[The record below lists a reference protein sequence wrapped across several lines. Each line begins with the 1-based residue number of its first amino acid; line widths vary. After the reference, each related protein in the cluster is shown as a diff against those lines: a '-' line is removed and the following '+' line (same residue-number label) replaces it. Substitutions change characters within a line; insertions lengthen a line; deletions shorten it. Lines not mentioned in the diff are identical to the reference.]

1 LLQTGTVWLY
11 DACLLVLLLVE
22 MFVTTY
28 LLVGDELVSYKIL
41 YVASC
46 IILQVFRVHVFSVF
60 TSMCVNVVK
69 S

>member
-1 LLQTGTVWLY
+1 
-11 DACLLVLLLVE
+11 VLLLVE